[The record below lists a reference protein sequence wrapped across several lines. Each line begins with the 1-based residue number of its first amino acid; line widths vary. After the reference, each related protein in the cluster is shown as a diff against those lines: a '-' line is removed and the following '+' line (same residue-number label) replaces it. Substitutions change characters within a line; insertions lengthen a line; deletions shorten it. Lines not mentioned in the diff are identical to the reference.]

1 MSTMG
6 YADAALAS
14 FGDAG
19 AKALARRFS
28 MRGRV
33 VFCALMAVLLIG
45 GIGGWAG
52 TFKLAGAVV
61 SSGTVL
67 VDGEIKAVQHVDGG
81 VVKDIFVRDGDVVQA
96 GQVLLQLDDV
106 QTRAERD
113 IVLGQLS
120 EIVGRQARLIAE
132 RDGSDSI
139 QFPSDFAALYPAA
152 ADIRRGEQKV
162 FDGGSQNRKSQR
174 DQLASQI
181 TQLNDEIGGLL
192 AQQQAQDDELDLTR
206 AQRVGL
212 VELAQRKLVE
222 GALLVETDRDIAR
235 MSGRRGELT
244 ASLARARGQ
253 IGEINLQILAIDDVA
268 RNDAQR
274 ELRSAEAQASEL
286 KKRLWALEARLSRAD
301 VRSPVTGTVNELA
314 VHTVGG
320 VVTPAQTLMTIV
332 PADAPLAVEFRVAT
346 KDIDQIAVGQATR
359 LRFSAFNRRT
369 TPEIAGE
376 VTRIS
381 AAATRDSVSGERFY
395 LAQVKVTGDLAAL
408 DGQPLVP
415 GMPVEVFVQTG
426 EQIAIAYFLKPVTD
440 QISRAFRE
448 E

>member
-222 GALLVETDRDIAR
+222 GARLVETDRDIAR

-274 ELRSAEAQASEL
+274 ELRSVEAQASEL